1 MKISCIWVSA
11 VFLLLASTSALLADT
26 FKHRQTNEVLHGYA
40 TSNTENGKTTVHTQE
55 KGQFGLN
62 LGDYNITPD
71 PQGRNNKVIVITIDD
86 EIMLEL
92 ATAALEQAIAN
103 AADKG
108 PLFILLE
115 MDTPGG
121 RDYLAQRISA
131 AITKADTCQVI
142 CFIKGGKYRGSI
154 SAGVTVTL
162 SCNKIYMAN
171 NTALGGAASWVPSK
185 EGPKDLKKAYGEV
198 LGEKFTSIL
207 RANLASLAERNG
219 RPTLLARAMVDK
231 DIEVI
236 EVSDVKGRRF
246 FINPADKKPQ
256 QNLVKTW
263 NTKNSLLTLTADEA
277 CKCRMADKVV
287 NSRQELLADLN
298 ADKAEIVTDDCFRQ
312 AQQEF
317 KRAELRFS
325 QLRKSLDLKIKY
337 LKNEQTLPK
346 ALRYLR
352 EIRTDFKSLI
362 SLAKKYPDLNLNVEE
377 LQRELN
383 SVEAAYEHAR
393 TAK

>member
-1 MKISCIWVSA
+1 MKNTCICIPA
-11 VFLLLASTSALLADT
+11 IFLLLASASFADT

-40 TSNTENGKTTVHTQE
+40 TSRTENGKTIVCTQE
-55 KGQFGLN
+55 KQDIALN
-62 LGDYNITPD
+62 LADYNITPG
-71 PQGRNNKVIVITIDD
+71 PQGRNNKVIVITIDG

-92 ATAALEQAIAN
+92 ATASLEQAIAE

-115 MDTPGG
+115 VDTPGG
-121 RDYLAQRISA
+121 RLDLAQRISA
-131 AITKADTCQVI
+131 AITKAANCRTI
-142 CFIKGGKYRGSI
+142 CFVKGGKYGGAI
-154 SAGVTVTL
+154 SAGVAVTL
-162 SCNKIYMAN
+162 ACNKIYMAN
-171 NTALGGAASWVPSK
+171 NTVLGGATPIVIS
-185 EGPKDLKKAYGEV
+185 EQGPQELKKAYGEAV
-198 LGEKFTSIL
+198 GEKFASIW
-207 RANLASLAERNG
+207 RANLASLAERSN

-231 DIEVI
+231 DIEVV
-236 EVSDVKGRRF
+236 EVSDAKGKRF

-277 CKCRMADKVV
+277 CKCGMADKVV
-287 NSRQELLADLN
+287 GSRQEVLADCN
-298 ADKAEIVTDDCFRQ
+298 ADKAEIVTDNCFQQARQ
-312 AQQEF
+312 DF

-337 LKNEQTLPK
+337 LENEQTLPK

-352 EIRTDFKSLI
+352 DIRTDFKSLI
-362 SLAKKYPDLNLNVEE
+362 SLAKKYPDLDLNVEE

-383 SVEAAYEHAR
+383 SVEAVYEKAR
-393 TAK
+393 TTR